1 MLFLSEYHRIKL
13 TVVFNYMIS
22 SFVEWLVDIIES
34 IGYPGVSFAMF
45 IESFFAPIPSEIILP
60 FSGFVA
66 SKGSLDIYLV
76 IIFATISAYLGSLPF
91 YIIGYYGEKTVHNFL
106 EKYGKYL
113 FITKEDLQK
122 GYDAFAKH
130 GNIFVL
136 IGRVVPIV
144 RTFISFPAGA
154 ARMNFLQFTLYTLL
168 GTAVWST
175 LLAFAGFFLGE
186 KWEIVSVYV
195 NKYENAILVL
205 IALCV
210 CAYVIAKVKKNRKT
224 D

>member
-1 MLFLSEYHRIKL
+1 
-13 TVVFNYMIS
+13 MIS
-22 SFVEWLVDIIES
+22 SFVDWLVSIIES
-34 IGYPGVSFAMF
+34 IGYVGVSLAMF

-66 SKGSLDIYLV
+66 SKGSLNVYLV
-76 IIFATISAYLGSLPF
+76 TIFATISAYLGSLPF
-91 YIIGYYGEKTVHNFL
+91 YIIGYFGDKSVRKFL

-113 FITKEDLQK
+113 FISKEDLQK
-122 GYDAFAKH
+122 GYDAFAKF

-144 RTFISFPAGA
+144 RTFISFPAGVS
-154 ARMNFLQFTLYTLL
+154 RMNFVRFSIYTLI

-175 LLAFAGFFLGE
+175 LLVMAGYFLRE
-186 KWEIVSVYV
+186 RWETVSVYV
-195 NKYENAILVL
+195 NKYENAI
-205 IALCV
+205 IALIVLCG
-210 CAYVIAKVKKNRKT
+210 CAYISHGIVKAKRNKNKKA

>member
-1 MLFLSEYHRIKL
+1 
-13 TVVFNYMIS
+13 MIS
-22 SFVEWLVDIIES
+22 SLVEWLVSIIES
-34 IGYPGVSFAMF
+34 VGYVGVSLAMF

-66 SKGSLDIYLV
+66 SKGSLDVYLV
-76 IIFATISAYLGSLPF
+76 IIFATIFAYLGSLPF
-91 YIIGYYGEKTVHNFL
+91 YVIGYYGEKAVHNFL

-122 GYDAFAKH
+122 GYDAFARH

-154 ARMNFLQFTLYTLL
+154 AKMNFLQFSLYTLL

-175 LLAFAGFFLGE
+175 FLVFAGFLLGE

-205 IALCV
+205 IVLCV
-210 CAYVIAKVKKNRKT
+210 SAYIIAKVKKNRKVN
-224 D
+224 